1 MKLQT
6 WVLGFLGL
14 ALSCVAQSTSAATAA
29 TALYFSGPTGEYVS
43 QGQQYFLDVAHG
55 YQVLVNNLNNAD
67 SRISFYFN
75 NLSTAPPS
83 KQHSWTVAFSAS
95 NGGVLQPGIYLNATR
110 QAFAT
115 VGPGLD
121 LYGDGRGNNAVKGYF
136 SVLQAVYDAQGN
148 VVQFAADF
156 VLQGDTP
163 GKIFGSVRYNS
174 DVQLVRSLR

>member
-14 ALSCVAQSTSAATAA
+14 ALSCAAQSTSAA

-55 YQVLVNNLNNAD
+55 YRVLVNNLNNAD

-95 NGGVLQPGIYLNATR
+95 NGGG
-110 QAFAT
+110 
-115 VGPGLD
+115 
-121 LYGDGRGNNAVKGYF
+121 
-136 SVLQAVYDAQGN
+136 LQASSYLSA
-148 VVQFAADF
+148 
-156 VLQGDTP
+156 TT
-163 GKIFGSVRYNS
+163 S
-174 DVQLVRSLR
+174 

>member
-14 ALSCVAQSTSAATAA
+14 ALSCVAQPASAATAA

-55 YQVLVNNLNNAD
+55 YQVFVNNL
-67 SRISFYFN
+67 
-75 NLSTAPPS
+75 
-83 KQHSWTVAFSAS
+83 
-95 NGGVLQPGIYLNATR
+95 
-110 QAFAT
+110 
-115 VGPGLD
+115 
-121 LYGDGRGNNAVKGYF
+121 NNAVKGYF

-148 VVQFAADF
+148 VVEFAADF

-163 GKIFGSVRYNS
+163 GKIFGSVLYNS
-174 DVQLVRSLR
+174 EALLV

>member
-1 MKLQT
+1 MRFQT

-14 ALSCVAQSTSAATAA
+14 AFSYMAESASAA
-29 TALYFSGPTGEYVS
+29 TALYFSGPTGEYLS
-43 QGQQYFLDVAHG
+43 QGEQYLLSLTHG
-55 YQVLVNNLNNAD
+55 YQIVVTNVNNAD

-75 NLSTAPPS
+75 NLSTAPPAS
-83 KQHSWTVAFSAS
+83 QHWWTVAFSAP
-95 NGGVLQPGIYLNATR
+95 NGGVLQPGIYLKATR

-136 SVLQAVYDAQGN
+136 SVLQAVYDGQGN
-148 VVQFAADF
+148 IVQFAADF
-156 VLQGDTP
+156 VFHGDTP

-174 DVQLVRSLR
+174 DVPLVTNLR

>member
-55 YQVLVNNLNNAD
+55 YRVLVNNLNNAD

-95 NGGVLQPGIYLNATR
+95 NGGGLQTRPYLHPTR
-110 QAFAT
+110 HALA
-115 VGPGLD
+115 PL
-121 LYGDGRGNNAVKGYF
+121 AC
-136 SVLQAVYDAQGN
+136 
-148 VVQFAADF
+148 
-156 VLQGDTP
+156 P
-163 GKIFGSVRYNS
+163 
-174 DVQLVRSLR
+174 